1 MSYNKNHLCSTLKD
15 VSHLLSSNK
24 TLTHNHFQNAIQNP
38 QVKSEAS
45 VQSIKDFSQNRIQ
58 KDTCKVSNDKK
69 ATVISN
75 NSNSITQNTVIIND
89 TIQEVSTI

>member
-45 VQSIKDFSQNRIQ
+45 VQSIKDFSHNRIQ
-58 KDTCKVSNDKK
+58 KDTRKVSNKK